1 MSVVSAEVL
10 NDNFVIVVSG
20 LRLYSPRVQRVQLAQ
35 LAPHHPD
42 QKKQIKKSQ
51 HYIKKHLFQLK

>member
-35 LAPHHPD
+35 LAPQHPD

>member
-42 QKKQIKKSQ
+42 QKKQIKKVN
-51 HYIKKHLFQLK
+51 IT